1 MPKASVG
8 GLLRKARLK
17 LGIPLREV
25 AAGLGVSTA
34 YVSDVELERRTATV
48 KRLPQFVKV
57 LKLSLSEKNA
67 VYQAAGVLPAGVEK
81 RLIEAPS
88 LWDADFKALAV
99 ALEKLSSREDIRS
112 ALRGKISRRKTL
124 STS

>member
-1 MPKASVG
+1 
-8 GLLRKARLK
+8 